1 MVQEV
6 SPPASDP
13 PTPTDLTYATQR
25 KRHFEINSIL
35 HAVVIILVLISATW
49 LRVRN
54 QLDTA
59 TISTVYG
66 AIIGYATGLTV
77 QGGRSAGRARGL

>member
-6 SPPASDP
+6 PPPDAPPAEV
-13 PTPTDLTYATQR
+13 TYAVAR
-25 KRHFEINSIL
+25 HRHFELSSVL
-35 HAVVIILVLISATW
+35 HAVVIILVLVSATW